1 MTDPSLITPG
11 KLILTFL
18 SYFLH
23 RAVMR
28 NGLSDRDKDCTHE
41 RKYVYHYSAETI
53 NVQSTPDNS
62 SSR

>member
-1 MTDPSLITPG
+1 MTDSSLITPG

-28 NGLSDRDKDCTHE
+28 NGLSDRDKTVHMNE
-41 RKYVYHYSAETI
+41 NTFIITPRKLEVIFVSPQI
-53 NVQSTPDNS
+53 ISI
-62 SSR
+62 